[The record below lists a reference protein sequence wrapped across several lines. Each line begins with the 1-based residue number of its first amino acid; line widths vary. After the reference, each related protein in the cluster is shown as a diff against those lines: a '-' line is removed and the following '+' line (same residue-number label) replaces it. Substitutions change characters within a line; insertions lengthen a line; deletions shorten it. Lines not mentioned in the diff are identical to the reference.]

1 MAKNY
6 PKCNAT
12 LVPLGARNYK
22 QIIRTDFSKG
32 IGQFSGTLVFREE
45 MNNRDH
51 QILKIAL
58 PAIVTNITVPLLG
71 LVDTAIVGH
80 MGSAVYI
87 GAIAV
92 GSMIFNLVY
101 WLFGFLRMGT
111 SGMTAQARGRRDMA
125 EAAGILARSIRVA
138 LMVAALMLL
147 LQWPLC
153 KLMLW
158 LIAPTDDV
166 VPWVNVYFRIV
177 VWGAP
182 AMLSLY
188 SLSGWYIGMQNTRI
202 PMVVSILQNVVNIV
216 ASLLFVYGLG
226 MQVEGVALGT
236 VVAQYAGFVVAIVM
250 LKKYYWRHLRWR
262 LTEGGQ
268 SLCARRTWGQS
279 PCETTTLTSYFSSNR
294 DIFLRTLCL
303 VAVNLYFTS
312 AGARQGAAI
321 LAVNTLLMQ
330 LYLLFSYILDGFA
343 YAGEALGGKYWGA
356 RDWVA
361 YKDVVRRLFGW
372 GAMMTTLFTCIYII
386 GGMPFLRL
394 LTDEPQVVEASQA
407 YVWWAYLIP
416 AAGVAA
422 FIWDGLFIGTTQTRG
437 MLVSS
442 VIAALVFFVT
452 ATIAIGIMGNHGLW
466 LAMILYLLTRGI
478 IQTIIVKNR

>member
-1 MAKNY
+1 
-6 PKCNAT
+6 
-12 LVPLGARNYK
+12 
-22 QIIRTDFSKG
+22 
-32 IGQFSGTLVFREE
+32 
-45 MNNRDH
+45 MNKRDH

-80 MGSAVYI
+80 MGAVAYI

-125 EAAGILARSIRVA
+125 EVAGILVRSVKVA
-138 LMVAALMLL
+138 CVVAVLMLL
-147 LQWPLC
+147 LQWPLYR
-153 KLMLW
+153 LMLW
-158 LIAPTDDV
+158 LIAPTEDV
-166 VPWVNVYFRIV
+166 LPWVDVYFRIV

-182 AMLSLY
+182 AMLTLY

-202 PMVVSILQNVVNIV
+202 PMAVSILQNVVNIA

-226 MQVEGVALGT
+226 MKVEGVALGT
-236 VVAQYAGFVVAIVM
+236 VVAQYAGLLVALAFLWRYYRKVV
-250 LKKYYWRHLRWR
+250 RLR
-262 LTEGGQ
+262 GQ
-268 SLCARRTWGQS
+268 SSHLS
-279 PCETTTLTSYFSSNR
+279 PLTTYLSSNR

-312 AGARQGAAI
+312 AGARQGAEI

-330 LYLLFSYILDGFA
+330 LYLLFSYVLDGFA
-343 YAGEALGGKYWGA
+343 YAGEALGGRYWGA
-356 RDWVA
+356 KDMDA

-372 GAMMTTLFTCIYII
+372 GALMTALFTTIYII
-386 GGMPFLRL
+386 GGMPFLQL
-394 LTDEPQVVEASQA
+394 LTDEPSVIEASRA

-416 AAGVAA
+416 AAGVVA

-437 MLVSS
+437 MLISS
-442 VIAALVFFVT
+442 AIAALVFFVT
-452 ATIAIGIMGNHGLW
+452 ATVTMNLMENACFRWENHGLW
-466 LAMILYLLTRGI
+466 LSMILYLLTRGI
-478 IQTIIVKNR
+478 IQTLIRQPR

>member
-1 MAKNY
+1 
-6 PKCNAT
+6 
-12 LVPLGARNYK
+12 
-22 QIIRTDFSKG
+22 
-32 IGQFSGTLVFREE
+32 
-45 MNNRDH
+45 MNNRDR

-71 LVDTAIVGH
+71 MVDTAIVGH
-80 MGSAVYI
+80 MGAAAYI

-92 GSMIFNLVY
+92 GSMMFNLVY

-147 LQWPLC
+147 LQWPLYR
-153 KLMLW
+153 LLVW

-166 VPWVNVYFRIV
+166 VPWVDVYFRIV

-182 AMLSLY
+182 AVLGLY
-188 SLSGWYIGMQNTRI
+188 SLTGWFIGMQNTRI
-202 PMVVSILQNVVNIV
+202 PMVVSILQNVVNIA
-216 ASLLFVYGLG
+216 ASLLFVYGWG

-236 VVAQYAGFVVAIVM
+236 VVAQYAGVVVALAFLWRYYRKVLAGRIVGSVLM
-250 LKKYYWRHLRWR
+250 IQFSKKMV
-262 LTEGGQ
+262 
-268 SLCARRTWGQS
+268 SRRTD
-279 PCETTTLTSYFSSNR
+279 PMIHVNR

-330 LYLLFSYILDGFA
+330 LYLLFSYVMDGFA
-343 YAGEALGGKYWGA
+343 YAGEALGGRYWGA
-356 RDWVA
+356 RDWAA

-437 MLVSS
+437 MLISS
-442 VIAALVFFVT
+442 AVAAILFFVT
-452 ATIAIGIMGNHGLW
+452 ATITMNRMGNHGLW
-466 LAMILYLLTRGI
+466 LSMILYLLTRGI
-478 IQTIIVKNR
+478 VQTIIVKN

>member
-1 MAKNY
+1 
-6 PKCNAT
+6 
-12 LVPLGARNYK
+12 
-22 QIIRTDFSKG
+22 
-32 IGQFSGTLVFREE
+32 
-45 MNNRDH
+45 MNKRDQ
-51 QILKIAL
+51 QILAIAL

-80 MGSAVYI
+80 MGSAAYI
-87 GAIAV
+87 GAVAV

-111 SGMTAQARGRRDMA
+111 SGMTAQACGRRDFN
-125 EAAGILARSIRVA
+125 EITRLLVRSGWVSLTIA
-138 LMVAALMLL
+138 LLIVV
-147 LQWPLC
+147 LQWPIREG
-153 KLMLW
+153 MLW
-158 LIAPTDDV
+158 FIRPTDDV
-166 VPWVNVYFRIV
+166 RPLAATYFDIV

-188 SLSGWYIGMQNTRI
+188 SLSGWFIGMQNTRI
-202 PMVVSILQNVVNIV
+202 PMLVSIMQNVVNIL
-216 ASLLFVYGLG
+216 ASLTFVYGLG
-226 MQVEGVALGT
+226 MKVEGVALGT
-236 VVAQYAGFVVAIVM
+236 VVAQYAGCMMA
-250 LKKYYWRHLRWR
+250 LWCLWRYYRKVLGLR
-262 LTEGGQ
+262 GQ
-268 SLCARRTWGQS
+268 SFHRS
-279 PCETTTLTSYFSSNR
+279 SLTAYFSSNR

-312 AGARQGAAI
+312 AGARQGATI

-356 RDWVA
+356 KEMDT
-361 YKDVVRRLFGW
+361 YKDIVRRLFGW
-372 GAMMTTLFTCIYII
+372 GALMTILFTAIYVI
-386 GGMPFLRL
+386 GGTPFLSI
-394 LTDEPQVVEASQA
+394 LTDEPQVVEASKA

-442 VIAALVFFVT
+442 AVAALVFFVT
-452 ATIAIGIMGNHGLW
+452 ATVTMNIMGNHGLW
-466 LAMILYLLTRGI
+466 LSMILYLLTRGI
-478 IQTIIVKNR
+478 IQTLIR

>member
-1 MAKNY
+1 MK
-6 PKCNAT
+6 
-12 LVPLGARNYK
+12 
-22 QIIRTDFSKG
+22 
-32 IGQFSGTLVFREE
+32 
-45 MNNRDH
+45 NRDH

-58 PAIVTNITVPLLG
+58 PAIVTNITIPLLG

-80 MGSAVYI
+80 MGSAAYI

-125 EAAGILARSIRVA
+125 EAAGILARS
-138 LMVAALMLL
+138 MKVAAIVAVLMLL
-147 LQWPLC
+147 LQWPLYRF
-153 KLMLW
+153 MLW

-166 VPWVNVYFRIV
+166 VPWVDVYFRIV

-236 VVAQYAGFVVAIVM
+236 VVAQYAGFLVALAFLWRYYRKVLAGRFMGSVLMIQFS
-250 LKKYYWRHLRWR
+250 KKMV
-262 LTEGGQ
+262 
-268 SLCARRTWGQS
+268 SRRTD
-279 PCETTTLTSYFSSNR
+279 PMIHVNR

-312 AGARQGAAI
+312 AGARQGATI

-356 RDWVA
+356 KDWVA

-372 GAMMTTLFTCIYII
+372 GALMAALFTCIYII

-394 LTDEPQVVEASQA
+394 LTDEVQVVEASQA
-407 YVWWAYLIP
+407 YVWWAYLVP
-416 AAGVAA
+416 VAGVAA

-437 MLVSS
+437 MLISS
-442 VIAALVFFVT
+442 AIASLLFF
-452 ATIAIGIMGNHGLW
+452 AITTVLMPHFGNHGLW
-466 LAMILYLLTRGI
+466 LAMILYLVARGI
-478 IQTIIVKNR
+478 VQTMISKKIE

>member
-1 MAKNY
+1 
-6 PKCNAT
+6 
-12 LVPLGARNYK
+12 
-22 QIIRTDFSKG
+22 
-32 IGQFSGTLVFREE
+32 
-45 MNNRDH
+45 MNKRDQ
-51 QILKIAL
+51 QILAIAL

-80 MGSAVYI
+80 MGSAAYI
-87 GAIAV
+87 GAVAV

-111 SGMTAQARGRRDMA
+111 SGMTAQACGRRDFN
-125 EAAGILARSIRVA
+125 EITRLLVRSGWVSLTIA
-138 LMVAALMLL
+138 LLIVV
-147 LQWPLC
+147 LQWPIREGMLC
-153 KLMLW
+153 F
-158 LIAPTDDV
+158 IGPTDDV
-166 VPWVNVYFRIV
+166 RPLAATYFDIV

-188 SLSGWYIGMQNTRI
+188 SLSGWFIGMQNTRI
-202 PMVVSILQNVVNIV
+202 PMLVSIMQNVVNIL
-216 ASLLFVYGLG
+216 ASLTFVYGLG
-226 MQVEGVALGT
+226 MKVEGVALGT
-236 VVAQYAGFVVAIVM
+236 VVAQYAGCMMA
-250 LKKYYWRHLRWR
+250 LWCLWRYYRKVLGLR
-262 LTEGGQ
+262 GQ
-268 SLCARRTWGQS
+268 SFHRS
-279 PCETTTLTSYFSSNR
+279 SLTAYFSSNR

-312 AGARQGAAI
+312 ASARQGATI

-356 RDWVA
+356 KEMDT
-361 YKDVVRRLFGW
+361 YKDIVRRLFGW
-372 GAMMTTLFTCIYII
+372 GALMTILFTAIYVI
-386 GGMPFLRL
+386 GGTPFLSI
-394 LTDEPQVVEASQA
+394 LTDEPQVVEASKA

-442 VIAALVFFVT
+442 AVAALVFFVT
-452 ATIAIGIMGNHGLW
+452 ATVTMNIMGNHGLW
-466 LAMILYLLTRGI
+466 LSMILYLLTRGI
-478 IQTIIVKNR
+478 IQTLIR